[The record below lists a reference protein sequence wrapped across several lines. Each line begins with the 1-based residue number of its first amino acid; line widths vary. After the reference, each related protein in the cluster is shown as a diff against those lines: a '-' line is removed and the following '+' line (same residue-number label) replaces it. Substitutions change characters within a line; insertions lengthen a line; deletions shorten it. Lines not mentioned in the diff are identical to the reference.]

1 VDTQFDTT
9 GVLTKSQAEAE
20 RNGLI
25 ASNTEDSLR
34 ANFAQE
40 RAGKVKKLLDDNLS
54 GDGQIAGKFD
64 DDSLW
69 NGEFARL
76 SPEDKA
82 EVSKILSK
90 KLSDLSD
97 DEVALLNHYTA
108 KSHGV
113 KDTEITGMRSASRQA
128 GVDSDDFKNFKLA
141 DDAGI
146 DTVNALLRKS
156 SLHNSKVKLSE
167 TE

>member
-1 VDTQFDTT
+1 
-9 GVLTKSQAEAE
+9 
-20 RNGLI
+20 
-25 ASNTEDSLR
+25 
-34 ANFAQE
+34 
-40 RAGKVKKLLDDNLS
+40 
-54 GDGQIAGKFD
+54 
-64 DDSLW
+64 
-69 NGEFARL
+69 L

-97 DEVALLNHYTA
+97 DEIALLNHYTA

-113 KDTEITGMRSASRQA
+113 KDTEITGMWSASRQA

-156 SLHNSKVKLSE
+156 NLHNSKIKLSE